1 MRRRPFASVEL
12 LAMNL
17 TEQGSPTR
25 GLSARAA
32 LLAGARIVA
41 FCISVLLPL
50 VLVRKLTRADYGVYK
65 LSFQI
70 LASACSLLGLQV
82 SASAYYFMPRS
93 TEKKQHIALNIILFH
108 FLVSAPLALLFII
121 CPTVVT
127 VVFKTAD
134 VVPYI
139 PFVGIAIVLWLVSAS
154 LETLAVANGDVGV
167 ASILI
172 VIMQLTKTGLLIGA
186 ALLFGTVRGLILAAI
201 VQGALQLVVMFFYL
215 RKRFGSFWS
224 SFDLD
229 LFRAQLRNALPFGIG
244 GLAYS
249 ALYDLHFYYVSHYF
263 DPGQFA
269 IYSVG
274 CFQLPLLILM
284 IDSIRAVLIPEVAR
298 LDRNGN
304 LDAIIKV
311 WMNSVRQLAFFFV
324 PICTLLFLLRREFIT
339 VLFTTRYSDSI
350 PIFGV
355 NLLIIM
361 LAMNLSGAVMRAFD
375 DFRYFHAKL
384 CLALMPVALI
394 AIYVGIRLGG
404 LTGAIVA
411 VALVVAA
418 EVTITSMAVARRL
431 GMSYRDLHYLAPVKG
446 TAKAA
451 VTAGLLLVIA
461 KGVFSGL
468 SPSLILAFGSLV
480 FGSTYLVVGLMTG
493 AVTNGE
499 KTEFRKLLQS
509 VLRIRSLRVRVT
521 PADS

>member
-1 MRRRPFASVEL
+1 M
-12 LAMNL
+12 
-17 TEQGSPTR
+17 PTR
-25 GLSARAA
+25 GLSAKAA

-50 VLVRKLTRADYGVYK
+50 VLVRKLTRPDFGVYK
-65 LSFQI
+65 LCFQI

-93 TEKKQHIALNIILFH
+93 AEKKPHVALNIVLFH
-108 FLVSAPLALLFII
+108 FLVSAPIALLFII
-121 CPTVVT
+121 HPAVVT

-139 PFVGIAIVLWLVSAS
+139 PLMGFAIVLWLVSGS
-154 LETLAVANGDVGV
+154 LETLAIANGDVGV

-172 VIMQLTKTGLLIGA
+172 VVIQLTKTGLLIGA
-186 ALLFGTVRGLILAAI
+186 ALLFGTVRGLVLAAI
-201 VQGALQLVVMFFYL
+201 GQGALQTTIMFFYL
-215 RKRFGSFWS
+215 RKRFGRFWGS
-224 SFDLD
+224 LDLD

-274 CFQLPLLILM
+274 CFQLPLLVLL
-284 IDSIRAVLIPEVAR
+284 IDSVRAVLIPEVAR
-298 LDRNGN
+298 LDKNGN
-304 LDAIIKV
+304 PDAIIEV
-311 WMNSVRQLAFFFV
+311 WMGFIRQLAFFFV

-339 VLFTTRYSDSI
+339 VLFTTKYLASV

-355 NLLIIM
+355 NLLVIM
-361 LAMNLSGAVMRAFD
+361 LATNLSGAVMRAFD

-384 CLALMPVALI
+384 CFALMPVALV
-394 AIYVGIRLGG
+394 ALYLGIRLGQ
-404 LTGAIVA
+404 LTGAMVAVAFIVA
-411 VALVVAA
+411 V
-418 EVTITSMAVARRL
+418 EVTITSTSVARRL
-431 GMSYRDLHYLAPVKG
+431 RMSRKDLRHLAPVMG

-451 VTAGLLLVIA
+451 AAAALLLE
-461 KGVFSGL
+461 VFKRFLSG
-468 SPSLILAFGSLV
+468 SPPWVILAFGSLI
-480 FGSTYLVVGLMTG
+480 FGATYLLVGLTTG
-493 AVTNGE
+493 AMTNDE
-499 KTEFRKLLQS
+499 KAECQKMLHG
-509 VLRIRSLRVRVT
+509 VLRMRALPVRVT

>member
-1 MRRRPFASVEL
+1 MNSAEL
-12 LAMNL
+12 R
-17 TEQGSPTR
+17 TPTQ
-25 GLSARAA
+25 GLSAKAA
-32 LLAGARIVA
+32 LLATARILA

-50 VLVRKLTRADYGVYK
+50 VLVRKLTRPDYGVYK

-93 TEKKQHIALNIILFH
+93 AEKKPHIALNIVLFH
-108 FLVSAPLALLFII
+108 FLVSAPIALLFII
-121 CPTVVT
+121 YPAVVT

-139 PFVGIAIVLWLVSAS
+139 PLMGVAIVLWLVSGS

-172 VIMQLTKTGLLIGA
+172 VVIQLTKTGLLIGA

-201 VQGALQLVVMFFYL
+201 LQGVLQSVVMFFYL
-215 RKRFGSFWS
+215 RKRFGPFWRS
-224 SFDLD
+224 LDLD

-249 ALYDLHFYYVSHYF
+249 GLYDLHFYYVSHYF

-269 IYSVG
+269 IYAVG
-274 CFQLPLLILM
+274 CFQLPLLILL

-298 LDRNGN
+298 LDKHGTP
-304 LDAIIKV
+304 DAIIEV
-311 WMNSVRQLAFFFV
+311 WMGSIRQLAFFFV
-324 PICTLLFLLRREFIT
+324 PICTLLFLVRREFIT
-339 VLFTTRYSDSI
+339 VLFTTKYLASV
-350 PIFGV
+350 PIFAI

-361 LAMNLSGAVMRAFD
+361 LAINLSGAVMRAFD

-384 CLALMPVALI
+384 CFALMPVALV
-394 AIYVGIRLGG
+394 ALYVGIRLGQ
-404 LTGAIVA
+404 LTGAIIA

-418 EVTITSMAVARRL
+418 EVTITSMSVARRL
-431 GMSYRDLHYLAPVKG
+431 SMSYHDLRYLAPVMG

-451 VTAGLLLVIA
+451 ATAALTLEVLKRFLSGSPPYVILAVGSLIFGTTYLLV
-461 KGVFSGL
+461 GL
-468 SPSLILAFGSLV
+468 
-480 FGSTYLVVGLMTG
+480 TTG
-493 AVTNGE
+493 AVTNSE
-499 KTEFRKLLQS
+499 KAEFQNLLQS
-509 VLRIRSLRVRVT
+509 VLRLRPLPVRVT

>member
-1 MRRRPFASVEL
+1 
-12 LAMNL
+12 MNL
-17 TEQGSPTR
+17 AERRTPTR
-25 GLSARAA
+25 VLSAKAA
-32 LLAGARIVA
+32 LLASARIVA

-50 VLVRKLTRADYGVYK
+50 LLVRKLTRADYGVYK

-93 TEKKQHIALNIILFH
+93 TEKKPHIALNIILFH
-108 FLVSAPLALLFII
+108 FLVSAPIALLFLIY
-121 CPTVVT
+121 PAVVT

-139 PFVGIAIVLWLVSAS
+139 PLMGVAIVLWLVSAS

-172 VIMQLTKTGLLIGA
+172 VVIQLTKTGLLIGA

-201 VQGALQLVVMFFYL
+201 VQGALQLAVMFFYL

-224 SFDLD
+224 SLDLD

-274 CFQLPLLILM
+274 CFQLPLLVLL
-284 IDSIRAVLIPEVAR
+284 IDSMRAVLIPEVAR
-298 LDRNGN
+298 LDKNGN
-304 LDAIIKV
+304 PDAIIEV
-311 WMNSVRQLAFFFV
+311 WMGSIRQLAFFFV

-339 VLFTTRYSDSI
+339 VLFTTKYLASI

-384 CLALMPVALI
+384 CFALMPVALV
-394 AIYVGIRLGG
+394 ALYVGIRLGQ
-404 LTGAIVA
+404 LTGAIIA

-418 EVTITSMAVARRL
+418 EVTVTSTSIARRL
-431 GMSYRDLHYLAPVKG
+431 GMSYQDLRYLAPVMG

-451 VTAGLLLVIA
+451 VAAGLLVVIL
-461 KGVFSGL
+461 KGFLSGA
-468 SPSLILAFGSLV
+468 SPSVILAFGSLI
-480 FGSTYLVVGLMTG
+480 FGTTYLLVGLTTG

-499 KTEFRKLLQS
+499 KAEFQKLLQS
-509 VLRIRSLRVRVT
+509 VLRTRSLRVRIT
-521 PADS
+521 PTDS